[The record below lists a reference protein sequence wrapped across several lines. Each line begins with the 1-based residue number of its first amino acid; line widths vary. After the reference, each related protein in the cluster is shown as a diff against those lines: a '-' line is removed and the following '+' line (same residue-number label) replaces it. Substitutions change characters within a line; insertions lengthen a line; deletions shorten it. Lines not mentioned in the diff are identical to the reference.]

1 MVSLISVV
9 LNFSFKNNQ
18 KNKAKNEEKKPVK

>member
-1 MVSLISVV
+1 MYNQQSESLLFSAV

-18 KNKAKNEEKKPVK
+18 KTVKK